1 MIASDF
7 LVLPMRLTEAIIVYG
22 REDKQRNLKIVR
34 SKEFRPNFRAA
45 EQNVGR
51 IWPPQPKCSKVGKV
65 HLHGS
70 QVRCPGAGRCALHY
84 PTPSYTLT
92 LPCKPGC
99 SRRILQAQALA
110 QKWLKLE
117 SNVFIALT
125 HCSSVYAEKLN
136 TLNDK
141 WLHTKCPEIFTHKKY
156 SKLFLF
162 DKHRKRQ
169 NAKWLHAVH
178 VNIPKLKWKKNTLSK
193 WDCLVLLNPGYCLC
207 VYKSIPTSP
216 PLAILISSQRFVP
229 DQ

>member
-1 MIASDF
+1 MIKTRFPISIFLFARFVVGCGMSTMIASDF

-117 SNVFIALT
+117 SNVFIA
-125 HCSSVYAEKLN
+125 
-136 TLNDK
+136 
-141 WLHTKCPEIFTHKKY
+141 HTARRFR
-156 SKLFLF
+156 
-162 DKHRKRQ
+162 RK
-169 NAKWLHAVH
+169 N
-178 VNIPKLKWKKNTLSK
+178 
-193 WDCLVLLNPGYCLC
+193 
-207 VYKSIPTSP
+207 
-216 PLAILISSQRFVP
+216 
-229 DQ
+229 

>member
-84 PTPSYTLT
+84 PTPSYTNT
-92 LPCKPGC
+92 T
-99 SRRILQAQALA
+99 LQARVQQEDFTGASTGS
-110 QKWLKLE
+110 E
-117 SNVFIALT
+117 V
-125 HCSSVYAEKLN
+125 AE
-136 TLNDK
+136 TG
-141 WLHTKCPEIFTHKKY
+141 E
-156 SKLFLF
+156 
-162 DKHRKRQ
+162 
-169 NAKWLHAVH
+169 
-178 VNIPKLKWKKNTLSK
+178 
-193 WDCLVLLNPGYCLC
+193 
-207 VYKSIPTSP
+207 
-216 PLAILISSQRFVP
+216 
-229 DQ
+229 